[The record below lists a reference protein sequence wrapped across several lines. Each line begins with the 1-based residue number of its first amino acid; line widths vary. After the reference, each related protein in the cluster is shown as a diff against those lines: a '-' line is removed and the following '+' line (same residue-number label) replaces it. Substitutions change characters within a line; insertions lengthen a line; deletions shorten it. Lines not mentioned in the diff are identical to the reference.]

1 MIFFFLSFSAC
12 VFALLPSLFSSIFSL
27 EIFRKGKRKR
37 EHARIPAR
45 KDGFVP
51 KLTKKKTLDLNSLST
66 LSTKNKNLLSCK
78 EYADDNRS
86 MLELVFAPA
95 HDWIGRPDA
104 EIVDATMLELERLFP
119 TEISADGSKAKQRKS
134 IVVKTP
140 MSVYKTIPNCEPA
153 RPLQRSPVANFYL
166 AGDYT
171 KQKYLASMEGAV
183 LSGKLAAK
191 AIAEDALERQGSGAA
206 GGASSSSVAKEVVG
220 VAA

>member
-1 MIFFFLSFSAC
+1 
-12 VFALLPSLFSSIFSL
+12 
-27 EIFRKGKRKR
+27 
-37 EHARIPAR
+37 
-45 KDGFVP
+45 
-51 KLTKKKTLDLNSLST
+51 
-66 LSTKNKNLLSCK
+66 
-78 EYADDNRS
+78 

-119 TEISADGSKAKQRKS
+119 TEISADGSKAKLRKS

-140 MSVYKTIPNCEPA
+140 MSVYKTVPDCEPA

-191 AIAEDALERQGSGAA
+191 AIAEDALERQGGGARAA
-206 GGASSSSVAKEVVG
+206 GGASGSGAVAKEVVG

>member
-1 MIFFFLSFSAC
+1 MGGGDRNSFQ
-12 VFALLPSLFSSIFSL
+12 
-27 EIFRKGKRKR
+27 
-37 EHARIPAR
+37 
-45 KDGFVP
+45 
-51 KLTKKKTLDLNSLST
+51 KLTKPSPPNLLNSST
-66 LSTKNKNLLSCK
+66 LPTQLSLSCK
-78 EYADDNRS
+78 EYADDKRS

-119 TEISADGSKAKQRKS
+119 TEISADGSKAKLRKS

-140 MSVYKTIPNCEPA
+140 MSVYKTVPDCEPA

-191 AIAEDALERQGSGAA
+191 AIAEDALERQGGGARAA
-206 GGASSSSVAKEVVG
+206 GGASGSGAVAKEVVG